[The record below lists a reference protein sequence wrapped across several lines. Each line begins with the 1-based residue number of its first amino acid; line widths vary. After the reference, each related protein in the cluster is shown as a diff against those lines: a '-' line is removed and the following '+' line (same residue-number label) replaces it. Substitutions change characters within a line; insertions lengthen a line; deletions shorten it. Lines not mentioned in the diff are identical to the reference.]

1 MLGNTK
7 WPCFLR
13 RRRRPHSDSFSRELL
28 KLSLKKNC
36 RNRAQQ
42 PKRALLAHP
51 LPAPLNARL
60 RLELPRAAP
69 TARRLP
75 GPARLRAATHLPRA
89 AAAPAP
95 TPGPSRGPL
104 LLLRPPPPRRPDARG
119 AARLGRLP
127 AGRRREGHRAPSGS
141 GGEEIT
147 KAAGGEEGG
156 TSRRW
161 GGGSRP
167 DRCPA
172 AARRA
177 SGGEAVTARGCCDL
191 QAVVSAPRRVC
202 VVRLAVAAVMRWGRA
217 VAPRFVPLLLGLVS
231 QRVALGLRRPAV
243 GLRVSLQFGKLSP
256 LWHHHPQVCDV
267 SFVTP
272 QCLGLCR
279 LLSCL

>member
-172 AARRA
+172 AARHA
-177 SGGEAVTARGCCDL
+177 SGGEAATARGCCDL
-191 QAVVSAPRRVC
+191 QAVVSATRRVC

-243 GLRVSLQFGKLSP
+243 GLRVSLQFGKWSP

-267 SFVTP
+267 SFVMP

>member
-1 MLGNTK
+1 MVVLGNTK

-13 RRRRPHSDSFSRELL
+13 RRRQPHSDSFSREVL
-28 KLSLKKNC
+28 KLSLKKTAGTALSSQ
-36 RNRAQQ
+36 REHFSPTRSQ
-42 PKRALLAHP
+42 PRSMLGCGWSCPGPHP
-51 LPAPLNARL
+51 PLGG
-60 RLELPRAAP
+60 
-69 TARRLP
+69 

-127 AGRRREGHRAPSGS
+127 AGRRREGHRAPSGR

-177 SGGEAVTARGCCDL
+177 SGGEAATARGCCDL

-243 GLRVSLQFGKLSP
+243 GLRVSLQFGKWSP
-256 LWHHHPQVCDV
+256 LRHHHPQVCDV